1 MRLAASRKRKAEELE
16 NARRAEEE
24 MMEARRRE
32 LLSEENGYWRKRMA
46 QEMQQRALAEE
57 ASTDAKPT
65 TVRFSARLA
74 ECHPMH
80 VAATFTGV
88 IIYLRERGSP
98 SADFCHDRYST
109 YLVSTGHI

>member
-46 QEMQQRALAEE
+46 QEKQRALAEE

>member
-57 ASTDAKPT
+57 ASTDAKPA
-65 TVRFSARLA
+65 TVRLSARLA
-74 ECHPMH
+74 KCHPYMSLH
-80 VAATFTGV
+80 LLPASSYT
-88 IIYLRERGSP
+88 
-98 SADFCHDRYST
+98 
-109 YLVSTGHI
+109 

>member
-1 MRLAASRKRKAEELE
+1 MGLAASRKRKAEELE

-57 ASTDAKPT
+57 ASTDAKPA
-65 TVRFSARLA
+65 TVRLTARLA
-74 ECHPMH
+74 KCHPIH
-80 VAATFTGV
+80 VAAVFAGV
-88 IIYLRERGSP
+88 IIYLRERGFP
-98 SADFCHDRYST
+98 SADFRHDRYST
-109 YLVSTGHI
+109 YLLSTGHR